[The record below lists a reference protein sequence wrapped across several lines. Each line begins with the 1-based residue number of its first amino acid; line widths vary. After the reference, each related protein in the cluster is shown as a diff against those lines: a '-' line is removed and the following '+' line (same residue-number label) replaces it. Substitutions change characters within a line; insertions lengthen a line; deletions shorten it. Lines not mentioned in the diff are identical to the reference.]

1 VADRVDTMTAEEFGL
16 EVRRLRDRL
25 RAIEVE
31 MEAGRQ
37 AAIAADEHLV
47 EVLSEREGIRVMLA
61 ELIGMAIR

>member
-1 VADRVDTMTAEEFGL
+1 MADRVDTMTAEEFGL

-31 MEAGRQ
+31 MEAARQ
-37 AAIAADEHLV
+37 AAIAADEHYGGLF
-47 EVLSEREGIRVMLA
+47 SEREGIRVMLA

>member
-1 VADRVDTMTAEEFGL
+1 MADRVDTMTAEEFGL

-37 AAIAADEHLV
+37 AVIAADEHWSGLF
-47 EVLSEREGIRVMLA
+47 SEREGIRVMLA